1 MTGNRD
7 GGETLSS
14 NAARDATDIRNDT
27 RGDIREAAPAKI
39 NLYLHAT
46 GRRSDG
52 LHLLDSLV
60 VFAALGD
67 VVTVTPGPEISL
79 TRSGPLAGALPPVED
94 DLVYRAARL
103 LAERAGV
110 VAGAAIHVEKNL
122 PIAGGIGGGSADAAA
137 AIRALA
143 RLWEIDPPAELLA
156 SLAEDLGADL
166 TVCLV
171 SQPALVSGIGEIL
184 SSPGPLP
191 PLHAVLVNPRVAVPT
206 AEVFAAFAAG
216 PPALPAEPNPIEAW
230 SSDPAAFVGQL
241 ARQRNDLTDAAL
253 SLCPIIGDV
262 LAGLGAQPE
271 CRLARMSGS
280 GATCFGL
287 FATLAAAQAAADA
300 IGRDKPDWWVAA
312 TGLETANG

>member
-1 MTGNRD
+1 M
-7 GGETLSS
+7 
-14 NAARDATDIRNDT
+14 
-27 RGDIREAAPAKI
+27 REAAPAKI
-39 NLYLHAT
+39 NLYLHVA

-67 VVTVTPGPEISL
+67 VVTVSPGAVISL
-79 TRSGPLAGALPPVED
+79 TRSGPQAGALPPVED
-94 DLVYRAARL
+94 DLVHRAAHM
-103 LAERAGV
+103 LADRAGAA
-110 VAGAAIHVEKNL
+110 AGAAIHVEKNL
-122 PIAGGIGGGSADAAA
+122 PIASGIGGGSADAAA

-143 RLWEIDPPAELLA
+143 RLWEIELPPALLA
-156 SLAEDLGADL
+156 SLAEDLGADV

-171 SQPALVSGIGEIL
+171 SQPALVSGIGETL

-216 PPALPAEPNPIEAW
+216 PPALPADPNPIDAW
-230 SSDPAAFVGQL
+230 SSDPATFIGQL
-241 ARQRNDLTDAAL
+241 ARHRNDLTDAAL
-253 SLCPIIGDV
+253 SLCPVIGDV

-271 CRLARMSGS
+271 CQLARMSGS

-287 FATLAAAQAAADA
+287 FTTPAAAQAAADA
-300 IGRDKPDWWVAA
+300 IGRDKPNWWVAA
-312 TGLETANG
+312 TGLETATG